1 MGLFSRF
8 FKEKKQVIPNFNKL
22 EEIAD
27 KEFYKNLVD
36 SEKSMILYFHEKS
49 GWVGANKTFFTTMN
63 YHDINDFIRVYESI
77 RDMFIH
83 ESENIF
89 TESDKGWLDY
99 IIKYK
104 PEGYKVRMLNAA
116 DELLI
121 LNAQCQITKE
131 NSLYILQLE
140 DITILE
146 KERVKTK
153 EIEKLKTKFLANIG
167 HEFRT
172 PMNAILGFMELLEN
186 TNLDDTQR
194 EYLKMIAYSSKN
206 LMTNIETLLE
216 LSQLQSGRLKVLE
229 EDFNLVDELEKLTY
243 SFYKEAKIKNVKVL
257 TFIDPKIPK
266 YIKSDA
272 SKIIQIIYSII
283 HHSIKLTKAGSKIN
297 IEVKLSKI
305 ASDGS
310 CSVGFAIKDDGEG
323 LSKEQQALIS
333 EPFTASTH
341 SSERLGVG
349 LSLSNGLIQLLG
361 SELRIHSEQES
372 GTYMHFVL
380 DFKESH
386 GRTYSMT
393 EKKKIKILLLDQRKI
408 DEANS
413 LSSYLIAFGLD
424 VIKSNTID
432 ETIYDDIEA
441 LYIVANQKNLSWV
454 LELASYDKRVPIIM
468 LLENDEHL
476 SAKLSSLVNKVI
488 NLPLLPSNIAK
499 HLDLLER
506 YDYDIEEIEPKQM
519 KDKMKALVVED
530 NVINLRL
537 IQILLEE
544 YGIEVATALNGLEAV
559 DICKHA
565 SFDIVFMD
573 IDMPYMNGIVAT
585 KEIKE
590 DMSLGLSTP
599 IVALTAMAMQG
610 DREML
615 LSEGLDDYLAKPLT
629 HDKLE
634 YILEK
639 YLKVEEMSHSV

>member
-8 FKEKKQVIPNFNKL
+8 FKGKKQLISNFNKL

-36 SEKSMILYFHEKS
+36 NEKSMILYFHKKS
-49 GWVGANKTFFTTMN
+49 GWIGANKTFFTTMN
-63 YHDINDFIRVYESI
+63 YHDIDDFLRVYESI

-99 IIKYK
+99 ILKYK
-104 PEGYKVRMLNAA
+104 SEGYKVRMLNAA

-131 NSLYILQLE
+131 NSLYILTLE
-140 DITILE
+140 DITTLE

-186 TNLDDTQR
+186 TNLDDTQK

-216 LSQLQSGRLKVLE
+216 LSQLQSGRLKVFE

-243 SFYKEAKIKNVKVL
+243 SFYKEAKIKDVKVL

-266 YIKSDA
+266 YIKSDG

-283 HHSIKLTKAGSKIN
+283 HHSIKLTKAQSKIN

-305 ASDGS
+305 APDGS

-386 GRTYSMT
+386 GRTYSML

-413 LSSYLIAFGLD
+413 LSSYLTAFGLD

-432 ETIYDDIEA
+432 EIIYDNIEA
-441 LYIVANQKNLSWV
+441 LYVVANQKNLSWV
-454 LELASYDKRVPIIM
+454 LELASYNKRVPIVM
-468 LLENDEHL
+468 LLENDECL

-506 YDYDIEEIEPKQM
+506 YDYDVEEIEPKQM
-519 KDKMKALVVED
+519 KDKIKALVVED
-530 NVINLRL
+530 NIINLRL

-544 YGIEVATALNGLEAV
+544 YGIEVSTALNGLEAV
-559 DICKHA
+559 DICKHV